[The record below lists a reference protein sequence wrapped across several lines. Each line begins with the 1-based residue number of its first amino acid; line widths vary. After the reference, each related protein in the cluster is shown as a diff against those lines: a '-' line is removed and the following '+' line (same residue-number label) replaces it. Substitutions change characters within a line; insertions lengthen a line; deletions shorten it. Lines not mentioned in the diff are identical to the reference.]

1 MSHKRKDVSI
11 MTKNSIASAAST
23 FQHTPCGLQSAFSLS
38 RNAIEVARG
47 NKTVGAAAR
56 DVAIDTAKAGA
67 VRYGA
72 SMLAS
77 TTAGAAISSGL
88 GTAIGGLGL
97 AAAAPIAAAAAPAA
111 IAGVAISAVSRLFFR
126 D

>member
-1 MSHKRKDVSI
+1 

-23 FQHTPCGLQSAFSLS
+23 FQHTSRGLQSAFSLS
-38 RNAIEVARG
+38 CNAIEVARG

-56 DVAIDTAKAGA
+56 DVVIDTAKAGA

-77 TTAGAAISSGL
+77 TTTGAAISSGL

>member
-1 MSHKRKDVSI
+1 

-23 FQHTPCGLQSAFSLS
+23 FQHTPGNLQSAVNLG

-47 NKTVGAAAR
+47 NKTVGEAAG
-56 DVAIDTAKAGA
+56 DVAINTAKAGA

-77 TTAGAAISSGL
+77 TTAGAAISSGV
-88 GTAIGGLGL
+88 GTALGSLGL
-97 AAAAPIAAAAAPAA
+97 AAAAPIAAAAAPAV
-111 IAGVAISAVSRLFFR
+111 IAGAAISAVSRLFSR
-126 D
+126 Y